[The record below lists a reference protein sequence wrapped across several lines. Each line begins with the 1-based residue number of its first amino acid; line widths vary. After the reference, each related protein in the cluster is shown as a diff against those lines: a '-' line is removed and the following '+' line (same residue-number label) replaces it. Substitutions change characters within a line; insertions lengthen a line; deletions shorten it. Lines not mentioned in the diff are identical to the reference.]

1 MRATRRSFVST
12 AALASV
18 FCARSAPAADW
29 PAVRPIQ
36 VVVPFPPGGGVD
48 QMARLLLPHVERHLP
63 GAQFVVENRGG
74 AGGQIGSEAAFTA
87 RPDGYTLGAITSP
100 ALMTIAIERRV
111 RYRVADYTYIANVA
125 DDPSG
130 LWVAANSPH
139 RSLQD
144 LLAAARKEPETVTLG
159 TTGIGSD
166 DHLLQLNLEEAVPGV
181 RFIHVPYA
189 GTAPMQTA
197 LLGGHLDVGSFN
209 MGEGLAGL
217 RDGRFRALAQSGAER
232 WAAAENVPTLREL
245 GVDAQGGAQRGIVG
259 PPGLPAPIRK
269 RLVEAF
275 GAALADPAFR
285 AEAERVDLPL
295 RAILGDDYRDAVLGT
310 EGRLRELWKRRPW
323 RDQ

>member
-1 MRATRRSFVST
+1 
-12 AALASV
+12 
-18 FCARSAPAADW
+18 
-29 PAVRPIQ
+29 
-36 VVVPFPPGGGVD
+36 
-48 QMARLLLPHVERHLP
+48 
-63 GAQFVVENRGG
+63 
-74 AGGQIGSEAAFTA
+74 
-87 RPDGYTLGAITSP
+87 
-100 ALMTIAIERRV
+100 MTIAIERRV
-111 RYRVADYTYIANVA
+111 RYRVADYSYIANVV

-144 LLAAARKEPETVTLG
+144 LLAAARRAPETVTLG

-166 DHLLQLNLEEAVPGV
+166 DHLLQLNLEEAAPGV

-232 WAAAENVPTLREL
+232 WAAAGDVPTLREL

-259 PPGLPAPIRK
+259 PPGLPEPIRQ
-269 RLVEAF
+269 RLVQAF

-295 RAILGDDYRDAVLGT
+295 RAMLGDEYRDAVLGT

>member
-1 MRATRRSFVST
+1 MAVTRRRL
-12 AALASV
+12 AALGTSV
-18 FCARSAPAADW
+18 LAAPRPARAAGW
-29 PAVRPIQ
+29 PPERPLQ

-63 GAQFVVENRGG
+63 GAQFVVDNRAG
-74 AGGQIGSEAAFTA
+74 AGGQIGFETAFNA
-87 RPDGYTLGAITSP
+87 RPDGYALGAVTSP
-100 ALMTIAIERRV
+100 ALMTIGIERRA
-111 RYRVADYTYIANVA
+111 RHRVADYTYIAKVVDA
-125 DDPSG
+125 PSG

-144 LLAAARKEPETVTLG
+144 LLAAARRAPETVTLG

-166 DHLLQLNLEEAVPGV
+166 DHLLQMNLEEAAPGV
-181 RFIHVPYA
+181 RFVHVPYA
-189 GTAPMQTA
+189 GAAPMRTA

-209 MGEGLAGL
+209 MGDGLAGL
-217 RDGRFRALAQSGAER
+217 RDGRLRALAQSGAER
-232 WAAAENVPTLREL
+232 WAAAGDVPTLREL

-285 AEAERVDLPL
+285 AEAERLDLPL